1 MPPGRWRIRLY
12 EKDHPTRDVY
22 AWLGQDPPDPVGGGG
37 GWDLVTLPMRG
48 PVTVWKGRRDLIVQ
62 SVPIVLGGFA
72 DRLGS
77 ARLAGPVEGDQ
88 PVISARQTLVNMY
101 RPDDPAEEPPVIKV
115 DTQGD
120 VVMFQQLDYVITALD
135 WGDAQADP
143 ETMERLQQAVV
154 VELTEFHG
162 DIRIRPIHSASS
174 SRGRSKKGGTM
185 PAVYTVKRGDTL
197 AGIAKKYKIPGG
209 WRTLG
214 DAQKPPIRDPR
225 PSVKGG
231 THVGQKLRRPT

>member
-22 AWLGQDPPDPVGGGG
+22 AWLGADPPDPVGGGG
-37 GWDLVTLPMRG
+37 GWDLVTLPMRD

-62 SVPIVLGGFA
+62 AVPIVLGGFA

-88 PVISARQTLVNMY
+88 PVVSARQTLVNMY
-101 RPDDPAEEPPVIKV
+101 RPDDPAEEPPVVKV

-154 VELTEFHG
+154 VELTEHNPDVRLTAKHG
-162 DIRIRPIHSASS
+162 SS
-174 SRGRSKKGGTM
+174 KSKSKKGGTM

-197 AGIAKKYKIPGG
+197 ATIAKRFKVPGG
-209 WRTLG
+209 WRTIA
-214 DAQKPPIRDPR
+214 DAQKPRIKDPR
-225 PSVKGG
+225 AIR
-231 THVGQKLRRPT
+231 VGQKLKRPH